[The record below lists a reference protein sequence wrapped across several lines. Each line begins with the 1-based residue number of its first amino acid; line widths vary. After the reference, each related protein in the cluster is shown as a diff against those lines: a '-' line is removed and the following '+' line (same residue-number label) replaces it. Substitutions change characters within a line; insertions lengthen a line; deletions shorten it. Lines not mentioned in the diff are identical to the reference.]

1 MKTIII
7 GNLISLIAVFFAI
20 LNGTRKTKK
29 EMILCDIGSATF
41 YTIADLI
48 LKGYSGVVQN
58 LVGIFRNLAAL
69 YLPDKK
75 YIGWLLVVA
84 AVVFGIYFNNRGWIG
99 LLPVATSCWYSIC
112 IIDKNAGHLKL
123 KVGLILN
130 SMAFLIYSAVLY
142 NLVGVIS
149 NLLVVSSTTFTI
161 IKNKK

>member
-1 MKTIII
+1 MQSIII
-7 GNLISLIAVFFAI
+7 GNLVSLIAVFFAI

-29 EMILCDIGSATF
+29 EMIVCDIGSASF

-58 LVGIFRNLAAL
+58 AVGILRNLAAL

-75 YIGWLLVVA
+75 YISWFLVVA
-84 AVVFGIYFNNRGWIG
+84 AVVLGIYFNNRGLIG
-99 LLPVATSCWYSIC
+99 LLPVASSCWYSIC
-112 IIDKNAGHLKL
+112 IIDKNASHQKM
-123 KVGLILN
+123 KVSLILN
-130 SMAFLIYSAVLY
+130 STAFLIYSAVLL

-149 NLLVVSSTTFTI
+149 NLLVVSSTTFAI